1 MDVGI
6 AMQKLFGPVITLA
19 LVLAAAPAPAQLKKV
34 RLSATSVAVTELQFR
49 IALLKGFY
57 RDEGLDVEIILIRGA
72 VGMQALLGGS
82 VDYTSAAGSIIA
94 GAARGVPVRLILVVN
109 TKPQF
114 DLVGQPDL
122 KSVSQLKGKIVGIS
136 SRGGAVDILTQTILA
151 QHGVTPNK
159 DATLIVIGSPEEL
172 VTALRTGRIAACLLT
187 QPRQLIL
194 YREGFSRLAYSGDYL
209 NSYPTGG
216 VGTTEEKIKNNP
228 AEVLSFVRASL
239 KGQQYFAQHRSESV
253 DLISKYLGIK
263 DPSLA
268 SEVYDLQ
275 LNRLGGLSYLDDAWM
290 RGAIDF
296 TKKSMGLTKEIPL
309 SQVFDFS
316 FAAKALGR
324 GKN

>member
-1 MDVGI
+1 MEKMI
-6 AMQKLFGPVITLA
+6 ATLLALA
-19 LVLAAAPAPAQLKKV
+19 LVFPAAPALAQLKKV

-94 GAARGVPVRLILVVN
+94 GATRGVPVRLVLVVN
-109 TKPQF
+109 SRPQF
-114 DLVGQPDL
+114 DLVGQPEI
-122 KSVSQLKGKIVGIS
+122 KAVAQLKGKVVGIS

-151 QHGVTPNK
+151 QHGVTANK

-194 YREGFSRLAYSGDYL
+194 YRDGFTKLAYSGDYL
-209 NSYPTGG
+209 SSYPTGG
-216 VGTTEEKIKNNP
+216 VGTTEDKIKNHP
-228 AEVLSFVRASL
+228 AEVLGFVRASL
-239 KGQQYFAQHRSESV
+239 KGQQYFAQHRNESI
-253 DLISKYLGIK
+253 DIISKYLGIK
-263 DPSLA
+263 DRSLA
-268 SEVYDLQ
+268 TEVYDLQ
-275 LNRLGGLSYLDDAWM
+275 LSRLGGLSYLDDAWM
-290 RGAIDF
+290 RGAIEF
-296 TKKSMGLTKEIPL
+296 TKKSMGLTKEVAPT
-309 SQVFDFS
+309 QVFDFS

-324 GKN
+324 AKH

>member
-1 MDVGI
+1 MI
-6 AMQKLFGPVITLA
+6 ATLLALA
-19 LVLAAAPAPAQLKKV
+19 LVFPAAPPLAQLKKV

-94 GAARGVPVRLILVVN
+94 GATRGVPVRLVLVVN
-109 TKPQF
+109 SRPQF
-114 DLVGQPDL
+114 DLVGQPDI
-122 KSVSQLKGKIVGIS
+122 KAVAQLKGKVVGIS

-151 QHGVTPNK
+151 QHGVTANK

-194 YREGFSRLAYSGDYL
+194 YRDGFTKLAYSGDYL
-209 NSYPTGG
+209 SSYPTGG
-216 VGTTEEKIKNNP
+216 VGTTEDKIKNHP
-228 AEVLSFVRASL
+228 AEVLGFVRASL
-239 KGQQYFAQHRSESV
+239 KGQQYFAQHRNESI
-253 DLISKYLGIK
+253 DIISKYLGIK
-263 DPSLA
+263 DRSLA
-268 SEVYDLQ
+268 TEVYDLQ
-275 LNRLGGLSYLDDAWM
+275 LSRLGGLSYLDDAWM
-290 RGAIDF
+290 RGAIEF
-296 TKKSMGLTKEIPL
+296 TKKSMGLTKEVAP

>member
-1 MDVGI
+1 MT
-6 AMQKLFGPVITLA
+6 MQKTITTLFIA
-19 LVLAAAPAPAQLKKV
+19 LVLLLSATPAAAQLKKV
-34 RLSATSVAVTELQFR
+34 RLSATSIAVTELQFR

-94 GAARGVPVRLILVVN
+94 GAVRGVPVRLVLVVN

-114 DLVGQPDL
+114 DLVGQPDI
-122 KSVSQLKGKIVGIS
+122 KTVAQLKGKVVGIS
-136 SRGGAVDILTQTILA
+136 SRGGAVDILTQTILS
-151 QHGVTPNK
+151 QHGVTANK

-194 YREGFSRLAYSGDYL
+194 YRDGFTKLAYSGDYL
-209 NSYPTGG
+209 SSYPTGG

-228 AEVLSFVRASL
+228 AEVMGFVRASL
-239 KGQQYFAQHRSESV
+239 KGQHYFAQHRSESI

-263 DPSLA
+263 DRSLA
-268 SEVYDLQ
+268 TEVYDLQ
-275 LNRLGGLSYLDDAWM
+275 LSRLGGATYLDEIWM
-290 RGAIDF
+290 RGAIEF
-296 TKKSMGLTKEIPL
+296 TKKSMGLTKEVAPN
-309 SQVFDFS
+309 QVFDFS

-324 GKN
+324 GKS

>member
-1 MDVGI
+1 M
-6 AMQKLFGPVITLA
+6 LA
-19 LVLAAAPAPAQLKKV
+19 LARFVFPAAPALAQLKKV

-94 GAARGVPVRLILVVN
+94 GATRGVPVRLVLVVN
-109 TKPQF
+109 SRPQF
-114 DLVGQPDL
+114 DLVGQPDI
-122 KSVSQLKGKIVGIS
+122 KAVAQLKGKVVGIS

-151 QHGVTPNK
+151 QHGVTANK

-194 YREGFSRLAYSGDYL
+194 YRDGFTKLAYSGDYL
-209 NSYPTGG
+209 SSYPTGG
-216 VGTTEEKIKNNP
+216 VGTTEEKIKNHP
-228 AEVLSFVRASL
+228 AEVLGFVRASL
-239 KGQQYFAQHRSESV
+239 KGQQYFAQHRNESI
-253 DLISKYLGIK
+253 DIISKYLGIK
-263 DPSLA
+263 DRSLA
-268 SEVYDLQ
+268 TEVYDLQ
-275 LNRLGGLSYLDDAWM
+275 LSRLGGLSYLDDAWM
-290 RGAIDF
+290 RGAIEF
-296 TKKSMGLTKEIPL
+296 TKKSMGLTKEVAP

-316 FAAKALGR
+316 FAAKASGAR
-324 GKN
+324 

>member
-1 MDVGI
+1 MRKKFAVLL
-6 AMQKLFGPVITLA
+6 AFAFTLFA
-19 LVLAAAPAPAQLKKV
+19 SPASAQLKKV

-82 VDYTSAAGSIIA
+82 VDYTSAAGSVIA
-94 GAARGVPVRLILVVN
+94 AATHGMPVRLVLVVN
-109 TKPQF
+109 SKPQF
-114 DLVGQPDL
+114 DLVSQPDI
-122 KSVSQLKGKIVGIS
+122 KSVAQLKGKVVGIS

-151 QHGVTPNK
+151 QHGVTANK
-159 DATLIVIGSPEEL
+159 DATLMVIGSPEEL

-194 YREGFSRLAYSGDYL
+194 YRDGFTKLAYAGDYFG
-209 NSYPTGG
+209 SYPTGG
-216 VGTTEEKIKNNP
+216 AGTTEEKIKNNP

-239 KGQQYFAQHRSESV
+239 KGQQYFAQHRNESI
-253 DLISKYLGIK
+253 DIIGKYLGIK
-263 DPSLA
+263 DRSLA
-268 SEVYDLQ
+268 TEAYDLQ
-275 LNRLGGLSYLDDAWM
+275 ISRFGGVSYFDDAWM
-290 RGAIDF
+290 RGAIEF
-296 TKKSMGLTKEIPL
+296 TKKSLSLTKDVAPG
-309 SQVFDFS
+309 QVFDFS

>member
-1 MDVGI
+1 MQNMI
-6 AMQKLFGPVITLA
+6 ATLLA
-19 LVLAAAPAPAQLKKV
+19 LVFVLAAAPAPAQLKKV

-94 GAARGVPVRLILVVN
+94 GATRGVPVRLVLVVN
-109 TKPQF
+109 ARPQF
-114 DLVGQPDL
+114 DLVGQPDI
-122 KSVSQLKGKIVGIS
+122 KAVAQLKGKVVGIS

-151 QHGVTPNK
+151 QHGVTANK

-194 YREGFSRLAYSGDYL
+194 YRDGFTKLAYSGDYL
-209 NSYPTGG
+209 SSYPTGG
-216 VGTTEEKIKNNP
+216 VGTTEEKIKNHP
-228 AEVLSFVRASL
+228 AEVLGFVRASL
-239 KGQQYFAQHRSESV
+239 KGQQYFAQHRSESIEI
-253 DLISKYLGIK
+253 ISKYLGIK
-263 DPSLA
+263 DRSLA
-268 SEVYDLQ
+268 TEVYDLQ
-275 LNRLGGLSYLDDAWM
+275 LSRLGGLSYLDDAWM
-290 RGAIDF
+290 RGAIEF
-296 TKKSMGLTKEIPL
+296 TKKSMGLTKEVAP

-324 GKN
+324 SKN

>member
-1 MDVGI
+1 MGKMI
-6 AMQKLFGPVITLA
+6 GAFIA
-19 LVLAAAPAPAQLKKV
+19 LVFVFTAAPAPAQLKKV

-94 GAARGVPVRLILVVN
+94 GATRGVPVRLVLVVN
-109 TKPQF
+109 SRPQF
-114 DLVGQPDL
+114 DLVGQPDI
-122 KSVSQLKGKIVGIS
+122 KSVAQLKGKVVGIS

-151 QHGVTPNK
+151 QHGVTANK

-194 YREGFSRLAYSGDYL
+194 YRDGFTKLAYSGDYL
-209 NSYPTGG
+209 SSYPTGG
-216 VGTTEEKIKNNP
+216 VGTTEEKIKNHP
-228 AEVLSFVRASL
+228 AEVLGFVRASL
-239 KGQQYFAQHRSESV
+239 KGQQYFAQHRNESIEI
-253 DLISKYLGIK
+253 ISKYLGIK
-263 DPSLA
+263 DRSLA
-268 SEVYDLQ
+268 TEVYDLQ
-275 LNRLGGLSYLDDAWM
+275 LSRLGGLSYLDDAWM
-290 RGAIDF
+290 RGAIEF
-296 TKKSMGLTKEIPL
+296 TKKSMGLTKEVAP

-324 GKN
+324 AKH

>member
-1 MDVGI
+1 MEKMI
-6 AMQKLFGPVITLA
+6 ATLLALA
-19 LVLAAAPAPAQLKKV
+19 LVFPAAPALAQLKKV

-57 RDEGLDVEIILIRGA
+57 RDEGLDVEILLIRGA

-94 GAARGVPVRLILVVN
+94 GATRGVPVRLVLVVN
-109 TKPQF
+109 SRPQF
-114 DLVGQPDL
+114 DLVGQPDI
-122 KSVSQLKGKIVGIS
+122 KSVAQLKGKVVGIS

-151 QHGVTPNK
+151 QHGVTANK

-194 YREGFSRLAYSGDYL
+194 YRDGFTKLAYSGDYL
-209 NSYPTGG
+209 SSYPTGG
-216 VGTTEEKIKNNP
+216 VGTTEEKIKNHP
-228 AEVLSFVRASL
+228 AEVLGFVRASL
-239 KGQQYFAQHRSESV
+239 KGQQYFAQHRSESIEI
-253 DLISKYLGIK
+253 ISKYLAIK
-263 DPSLA
+263 DRSLA
-268 SEVYDLQ
+268 TEVYDLQ
-275 LNRLGGLSYLDDAWM
+275 LSRLGGLSYLDDAWM
-290 RGAIDF
+290 RGAIEF
-296 TKKSMGLTKEIPL
+296 TKKSMGLTKEVAP

-324 GKN
+324 AKN

>member
-1 MDVGI
+1 MEKMI
-6 AMQKLFGPVITLA
+6 ATLLALA
-19 LVLAAAPAPAQLKKV
+19 LVFPAAPALAQLKKV

-94 GAARGVPVRLILVVN
+94 GATRGVPVRLVLVVN
-109 TKPQF
+109 SRPQF
-114 DLVGQPDL
+114 DLVGQPDI
-122 KSVSQLKGKIVGIS
+122 KAVAQLKGKVVGIS

-151 QHGVTPNK
+151 QHGVTANK

-194 YREGFSRLAYSGDYL
+194 YRDGFTKLAYSGDYL
-209 NSYPTGG
+209 SSYPTGG
-216 VGTTEEKIKNNP
+216 VGTTEEKIKNHP
-228 AEVLSFVRASL
+228 AEVLGFVRASL
-239 KGQQYFAQHRSESV
+239 KGQQYFAQHRNESI
-253 DLISKYLGIK
+253 DIISKYLGIK
-263 DPSLA
+263 DRSLA
-268 SEVYDLQ
+268 TEVYDLQ
-275 LNRLGGLSYLDDAWM
+275 LSRLGGLSYLDDAWM
-290 RGAIDF
+290 RGAIEF
-296 TKKSMGLTKEIPL
+296 TKKSMGLTKEVAP

-324 GKN
+324 AKH

>member
-1 MDVGI
+1 MT
-6 AMQKLFGPVITLA
+6 MQKTITTLFIA
-19 LVLAAAPAPAQLKKV
+19 LVLLLSATPAAAQLKKV

-94 GAARGVPVRLILVVN
+94 GAVRGVPVRLVLVVN

-114 DLVGQPDL
+114 DLVGQPDI
-122 KSVSQLKGKIVGIS
+122 KTVAQLKGKVVGIS

-151 QHGVTPNK
+151 QHGVTANK

-194 YREGFSRLAYSGDYL
+194 YRDGFTKLAYSGDYL
-209 NSYPTGG
+209 SSYPTGG

-239 KGQQYFAQHRSESV
+239 KGQQYFAQHRSESIE
-253 DLISKYLGIK
+253 LISKYLGIK
-263 DPSLA
+263 DRSLA
-268 SEVYDLQ
+268 TEVYDLQ
-275 LNRLGGLSYLDDAWM
+275 LSRLGGATYLDETWM
-290 RGAIDF
+290 RGAIEF
-296 TKKSMGLTKEIPL
+296 TKKSMGLTKEVAPN
-309 SQVFDFS
+309 QVFDFS
-316 FAAKALGR
+316 FAAKVLGR
-324 GKN
+324 GKS

>member
-1 MDVGI
+1 MT
-6 AMQKLFGPVITLA
+6 MQKTITTLFIA
-19 LVLAAAPAPAQLKKV
+19 LVLLLSATPAAAQLKKV

-94 GAARGVPVRLILVVN
+94 GAVRGVPVRLVLVVN

-114 DLVGQPDL
+114 DLVGQPDI
-122 KSVSQLKGKIVGIS
+122 KTVAQLKGKVVGIS
-136 SRGGAVDILTQTILA
+136 SRGGAVDILTQTILS
-151 QHGVTPNK
+151 QHGVTANK

-194 YREGFSRLAYSGDYL
+194 YREGFTKLAYSGDYL
-209 NSYPTGG
+209 SSYPTGG

-228 AEVLSFVRASL
+228 AEVMGFVRASL
-239 KGQQYFAQHRSESV
+239 KGQQYFAQHRSESIE
-253 DLISKYLGIK
+253 LISKYLGIK
-263 DPSLA
+263 DRSLA
-268 SEVYDLQ
+268 TEVYDLQ
-275 LNRLGGLSYLDDAWM
+275 LSRLGGATYLDEIWM
-290 RGAIDF
+290 RGAIEF
-296 TKKSMGLTKEIPL
+296 TKKSMGLTKEVAPN
-309 SQVFDFS
+309 QVFDFS

-324 GKN
+324 GKS

>member
-1 MDVGI
+1 MT
-6 AMQKLFGPVITLA
+6 MQKTITTLFIA
-19 LVLAAAPAPAQLKKV
+19 LVLLLSATPAAAQLKKV

-94 GAARGVPVRLILVVN
+94 GAVRGVPVRLVLVVN

-114 DLVGQPDL
+114 DLVGQPDI
-122 KSVSQLKGKIVGIS
+122 KTVAQLKGKVVGIS
-136 SRGGAVDILTQTILA
+136 SRGGAVDILTQTILS
-151 QHGVTPNK
+151 QHGVTANK

-194 YREGFSRLAYSGDYL
+194 YRDGFTKLAYSGDYL
-209 NSYPTGG
+209 SSYPTGG

-228 AEVLSFVRASL
+228 AEVMGFVRASL
-239 KGQQYFAQHRSESV
+239 KGQQYFAQHRSESIE
-253 DLISKYLGIK
+253 LISKYLGIK
-263 DPSLA
+263 DRSLA
-268 SEVYDLQ
+268 TEVYDLQ
-275 LNRLGGLSYLDDAWM
+275 LSRLGGATYLDEIWM
-290 RGAIDF
+290 RGAIEF
-296 TKKSMGLTKEIPL
+296 TKKSMGLTKEVAPN
-309 SQVFDFS
+309 QVFDFS

-324 GKN
+324 GKS

>member
-1 MDVGI
+1 
-6 AMQKLFGPVITLA
+6 
-19 LVLAAAPAPAQLKKV
+19 V

-94 GAARGVPVRLILVVN
+94 GAVRGVPVRLVLVVN
-109 TKPQF
+109 SKPQF
-114 DLVGQPDL
+114 DLVGQPDI
-122 KSVSQLKGKIVGIS
+122 KSVAQLKGKIVGIS

-151 QHGVTPNK
+151 KHGVMANK

-194 YREGFSRLAYSGDYL
+194 YRDGFTKLAYSGEYL
-209 NSYPTGG
+209 SSYPTGG
-216 VGTTEEKIKNNP
+216 VGTTEEKIKSNP
-228 AEVLSFVRASL
+228 GEVLGFVRASL
-239 KGQQYFAQHRSESV
+239 KGQQYFAQHRGESI
-253 DLISKYLGIK
+253 DIISKYLGIK
-263 DPSLA
+263 DRSLA
-268 SEVYDLQ
+268 TEVYDLQ
-275 LNRLGGLSYLDDAWM
+275 LSRLGGASYLDDLWM
-290 RGAIDF
+290 RGAIEF
-296 TKKSMGLTKEIPL
+296 TKKSMSLTKEVA
-309 SQVFDFS
+309 SGQVFDFS

-324 GKN
+324 SKN

>member
-1 MDVGI
+1 MIGAFI
-6 AMQKLFGPVITLA
+6 A
-19 LVLAAAPAPAQLKKV
+19 LVFVFTAAPAPAQLKKV

-94 GAARGVPVRLILVVN
+94 GATRGVPVRLVLVVN
-109 TKPQF
+109 ARPQF
-114 DLVGQPDL
+114 DLVGQPDI
-122 KSVSQLKGKIVGIS
+122 KSVAQLKGKVVGIS

-151 QHGVTPNK
+151 QHGVTANK

-194 YREGFSRLAYSGDYL
+194 YRDGFTKLAYSGDYL
-209 NSYPTGG
+209 SSYPTGG
-216 VGTTEEKIKNNP
+216 VGTTEEKIKNHP
-228 AEVLSFVRASL
+228 AEVLGFVRASL
-239 KGQQYFAQHRSESV
+239 KGQQYFAQHRNESIEI
-253 DLISKYLGIK
+253 ISKYLGIK
-263 DPSLA
+263 DRSLA
-268 SEVYDLQ
+268 TEVYDLQ
-275 LNRLGGLSYLDDAWM
+275 LSRLGGLSYLDDAWM
-290 RGAIDF
+290 RGAIEF
-296 TKKSMGLTKEIPL
+296 TKKSMGLTKEVAP

-324 GKN
+324 AKH

>member
-1 MDVGI
+1 MGKMI
-6 AMQKLFGPVITLA
+6 GAFIA
-19 LVLAAAPAPAQLKKV
+19 LVFVFTAAPAPAQLKKV

-94 GAARGVPVRLILVVN
+94 GATRGVPVRLVLVVN
-109 TKPQF
+109 ARPQF
-114 DLVGQPDL
+114 DLVGQPDI
-122 KSVSQLKGKIVGIS
+122 KSVAQLKGKVVGIS

-151 QHGVTPNK
+151 QHGVTANK

-194 YREGFSRLAYSGDYL
+194 YRDGFTKLAYSGDYL
-209 NSYPTGG
+209 SSYPTGG
-216 VGTTEEKIKNNP
+216 VGTTEEKIKNHP
-228 AEVLSFVRASL
+228 AEVLGFVRASL
-239 KGQQYFAQHRSESV
+239 KGQQYFAQHRNESI
-253 DLISKYLGIK
+253 DIISKYLGIK
-263 DPSLA
+263 DRSLA
-268 SEVYDLQ
+268 TEVYDLQ
-275 LNRLGGLSYLDDAWM
+275 LSRLGGLSYLDDAWM
-290 RGAIDF
+290 RGAIEF
-296 TKKSMGLTKEIPL
+296 TKKSMGLTKEVAP

-324 GKN
+324 AKH

>member
-1 MDVGI
+1 MT
-6 AMQKLFGPVITLA
+6 MQKTITTLFIA
-19 LVLAAAPAPAQLKKV
+19 LVLLLSATPAAAQLKKV

-94 GAARGVPVRLILVVN
+94 GAVRGVPVRLVLVVN

-114 DLVGQPDL
+114 DLVGQPDI
-122 KSVSQLKGKIVGIS
+122 KTVAQLKGKVVGIS
-136 SRGGAVDILTQTILA
+136 SRGGAVDILTQTILS
-151 QHGVTPNK
+151 QHGVTANK

-194 YREGFSRLAYSGDYL
+194 YRDGFTKLAYSGDYL
-209 NSYPTGG
+209 SSYPTGG

-228 AEVLSFVRASL
+228 AEVMGFVRASL
-239 KGQQYFAQHRSESV
+239 KGQQYFAQHRSESIE
-253 DLISKYLGIK
+253 LISKYLGIK
-263 DPSLA
+263 DRSLA
-268 SEVYDLQ
+268 TEVYDLQ
-275 LNRLGGLSYLDDAWM
+275 LSRLGGATYLDETWM
-290 RGAIDF
+290 RGAIEF
-296 TKKSMGLTKEIPL
+296 TKKSMGLTKEVAL
-309 SQVFDFS
+309 NQVFDFS

-324 GKN
+324 SKN

>member
-1 MDVGI
+1 MEKMF
-6 AMQKLFGPVITLA
+6 ATLLALA
-19 LVLAAAPAPAQLKKV
+19 LVFPAAPALAQLKKV

-94 GAARGVPVRLILVVN
+94 GATRGVPVRLVLVVN
-109 TKPQF
+109 SRPQF
-114 DLVGQPDL
+114 DLVGQPEI
-122 KSVSQLKGKIVGIS
+122 KSVAQLKGKVVGIS

-151 QHGVTPNK
+151 QHGVTANK

-194 YREGFSRLAYSGDYL
+194 YRDGFTKLAYSGDYL
-209 NSYPTGG
+209 SSYPTGG
-216 VGTTEEKIKNNP
+216 VGTTEEKIKNHP
-228 AEVLSFVRASL
+228 TEVLGFVRASL
-239 KGQQYFAQHRSESV
+239 KGQQYFAQHRNESIEI
-253 DLISKYLGIK
+253 ISKYLAIK
-263 DPSLA
+263 DRSLA
-268 SEVYDLQ
+268 TEVYDLQ
-275 LNRLGGLSYLDDAWM
+275 LSRLGGLSYLDDAWM
-290 RGAIDF
+290 RGAIEF
-296 TKKSMGLTKEIPL
+296 TKKSMNLTKEVAP

-324 GKN
+324 TKI

>member
-1 MDVGI
+1 MGKMI
-6 AMQKLFGPVITLA
+6 GAFIA
-19 LVLAAAPAPAQLKKV
+19 LVFVFTAAPAPAQLKKV

-94 GAARGVPVRLILVVN
+94 GATRGVPVRLVLVVN
-109 TKPQF
+109 SRPQF
-114 DLVGQPDL
+114 DLVGQPDI
-122 KSVSQLKGKIVGIS
+122 KAVAQLKGKVVGIS

-151 QHGVTPNK
+151 QHGVTANK

-194 YREGFSRLAYSGDYL
+194 YRDGFTKLAYSGDYL
-209 NSYPTGG
+209 SSYPTGG
-216 VGTTEEKIKNNP
+216 VGTTEEKIKNHP
-228 AEVLSFVRASL
+228 AEVLGFVRASL
-239 KGQQYFAQHRSESV
+239 KGQQYFAQHRNESI
-253 DLISKYLGIK
+253 DIISKYLGIK
-263 DPSLA
+263 DRSLA
-268 SEVYDLQ
+268 TEVYDLQ
-275 LNRLGGLSYLDDAWM
+275 LSRLGGLSYLDDAWM
-290 RGAIDF
+290 RGAIEF
-296 TKKSMGLTKEIPL
+296 TKKSMGLTKEVAP

-324 GKN
+324 AKH

>member
-1 MDVGI
+1 MGKMI
-6 AMQKLFGPVITLA
+6 ATLLALA
-19 LVLAAAPAPAQLKKV
+19 LVFPAAPALAQLKKV

-94 GAARGVPVRLILVVN
+94 GATRGVPVRLVLVVN
-109 TKPQF
+109 ARPQF
-114 DLVGQPDL
+114 DLVGQPDI
-122 KSVSQLKGKIVGIS
+122 KAVAQLKGKVVGIS

-151 QHGVTPNK
+151 QHGVTANK

-194 YREGFSRLAYSGDYL
+194 YRDGFTKLAYSGDYL
-209 NSYPTGG
+209 SSYPTGG
-216 VGTTEEKIKNNP
+216 VGTTEEKIKNHP
-228 AEVLSFVRASL
+228 AEVLGFVRASL
-239 KGQQYFAQHRSESV
+239 KGQQYFAQHRNESI
-253 DLISKYLGIK
+253 DIISKYLGIK
-263 DPSLA
+263 DRSLA
-268 SEVYDLQ
+268 TEVYDLQ
-275 LNRLGGLSYLDDAWM
+275 LSRLGGLSYLDDAWM
-290 RGAIDF
+290 RGAIEF
-296 TKKSMGLTKEIPL
+296 TKKSMGLTKEVAP

-324 GKN
+324 SKN

>member
-1 MDVGI
+1 MECVMHKTIG
-6 AMQKLFGPVITLA
+6 TLIA
-19 LVLAAAPAPAQLKKV
+19 LVWILIAAQVSAQLKKV

-49 IALLKGFY
+49 IALQKGFY

-72 VGMQALLGGS
+72 LGMQALLGGS

-94 GAARGVPVRLILVVN
+94 AATRGIPVRLVVVVN
-109 TKPQF
+109 SKPQF
-114 DLVGQPDL
+114 DLVGQPDI
-122 KSVSQLKGKIVGIS
+122 KSVAQLKGKVVGIS

-151 QHGVTPNK
+151 QHGVTANK

-172 VTALRTGRIAACLLT
+172 VAALRTGRIAACLLT

-194 YREGFSRLAYSGDYL
+194 YRDGFTKLAYSGDYFA
-209 NSYPTGG
+209 SYPTGG

-228 AEVLSFVRASL
+228 AEVLGFVRASI
-239 KGQQYFAQHRSESV
+239 KGLQYFAQHRAESV
-253 DLISKYLGIK
+253 DIISMYLGIK
-263 DPSLA
+263 ERTLA

-275 LNRLGGLSYLDDAWM
+275 VSRLGGLSYLDDAWQ

-296 TKKSMGLTKEIPL
+296 TKKSMGLSKEVAP

-316 FAAKALGR
+316 FAEKAAGR
-324 GKN
+324 GK

>member
-1 MDVGI
+1 
-6 AMQKLFGPVITLA
+6 
-19 LVLAAAPAPAQLKKV
+19 V

-57 RDEGLDVEIILIRGA
+57 RDEGLDVEIVLIRGA

-94 GAARGVPVRLILVVN
+94 GATRGMPVRLVLVVN
-109 TKPQF
+109 ARPQF
-114 DLVGQPDL
+114 DLVGQPDI
-122 KSVSQLKGKIVGIS
+122 KAVAQLKGKVVGIS

-151 QHGVTPNK
+151 QHGVTANK

-194 YREGFSRLAYSGDYL
+194 YRDGFTKLAYSGDYL
-209 NSYPTGG
+209 SSYPTGG
-216 VGTTEEKIKNNP
+216 VGTTEDKIKNHP
-228 AEVLSFVRASL
+228 AEVLGFVRASL
-239 KGQQYFAQHRSESV
+239 KGQQYFAQHRSESIEI
-253 DLISKYLGIK
+253 ISKYLGIK
-263 DPSLA
+263 DRSLA
-268 SEVYDLQ
+268 TEVYDLQ
-275 LNRLGGLSYLDDAWM
+275 LSRLGGLSYLDDAWM
-290 RGAIDF
+290 RGAIEF
-296 TKKSMGLTKEIPL
+296 TKKSMGLTKEVAP

>member
-1 MDVGI
+1 MEKMIGT
-6 AMQKLFGPVITLA
+6 LLA
-19 LVLAAAPAPAQLKKV
+19 LAFVFPAAPALAQLKKV

-57 RDEGLDVEIILIRGA
+57 RDEGLDVEILLIRGA

-94 GAARGVPVRLILVVN
+94 GATRGVPVRLVLVVN
-109 TKPQF
+109 SRPQF
-114 DLVGQPDL
+114 DLVGQPDI
-122 KSVSQLKGKIVGIS
+122 KSVAQLKGKVVGIS

-151 QHGVTPNK
+151 QHGVTANK

-194 YREGFSRLAYSGDYL
+194 YRDGFTKLAYSGDYL
-209 NSYPTGG
+209 SSYPTGG
-216 VGTTEEKIKNNP
+216 VGTTEEKIKNHP
-228 AEVLSFVRASL
+228 AEVLGFVRASL
-239 KGQQYFAQHRSESV
+239 KGQQYFAQHRSESIEI
-253 DLISKYLGIK
+253 ISKYLAIK
-263 DPSLA
+263 DRSLA
-268 SEVYDLQ
+268 TEVYDLQ
-275 LNRLGGLSYLDDAWM
+275 LSRLGGLSYLDDAWM
-290 RGAIDF
+290 RGAIEF
-296 TKKSMGLTKEIPL
+296 TKKSMGLTKEVAP

-324 GKN
+324 AKN

>member
-1 MDVGI
+1 MIGALI
-6 AMQKLFGPVITLA
+6 ALVF
-19 LVLAAAPAPAQLKKV
+19 VLAAAPALAQLKKV

-57 RDEGLDVEIILIRGA
+57 RDEGLDVEIVLIRGA

-94 GAARGVPVRLILVVN
+94 GATRGVPVRLVLVVN
-109 TKPQF
+109 ARPQF
-114 DLVGQPDL
+114 DLVGQPDI
-122 KSVSQLKGKIVGIS
+122 KSVAQLKGKVVGIS

-151 QHGVTPNK
+151 QHGVTANK

-194 YREGFSRLAYSGDYL
+194 YRDGFTKLAYSGDYL
-209 NSYPTGG
+209 SSYPTGG
-216 VGTTEEKIKNNP
+216 VGTTEEKIKNHP
-228 AEVLSFVRASL
+228 AEVLGFVRASL
-239 KGQQYFAQHRSESV
+239 KGQQYFAQHRSESIEI
-253 DLISKYLGIK
+253 ISKYLGIK
-263 DPSLA
+263 DRSLA
-268 SEVYDLQ
+268 TEVYDLQ
-275 LNRLGGLSYLDDAWM
+275 LSRLGGLSYLDDAWM

-296 TKKSMGLTKEIPL
+296 TKKSMGMTKEVAP

-324 GKN
+324 AKN

>member
-1 MDVGI
+1 MGKMIGALI
-6 AMQKLFGPVITLA
+6 ALVF
-19 LVLAAAPAPAQLKKV
+19 VLAAAPALAQLKKV

-57 RDEGLDVEIILIRGA
+57 RDEGLDVEIVLIRGA

-94 GAARGVPVRLILVVN
+94 GATRGVPVRLVLVVN
-109 TKPQF
+109 ARPQF
-114 DLVGQPDL
+114 DLVGQPDI
-122 KSVSQLKGKIVGIS
+122 KSVAQLKGKVVGIS

-151 QHGVTPNK
+151 QHGVTANK

-194 YREGFSRLAYSGDYL
+194 YRDGFTKLAYSGDYL
-209 NSYPTGG
+209 SSYPTGG
-216 VGTTEEKIKNNP
+216 VGTTEEKIKNHP
-228 AEVLSFVRASL
+228 AEVLGFVRASL
-239 KGQQYFAQHRSESV
+239 KGQQYFAQHRSESIEI
-253 DLISKYLGIK
+253 ISKYLGIK
-263 DPSLA
+263 DRSLA
-268 SEVYDLQ
+268 TEVYDLQ
-275 LNRLGGLSYLDDAWM
+275 LSRLGGLSYLDDAWM

-296 TKKSMGLTKEIPL
+296 TKKSMGMTKEVAP

-324 GKN
+324 AKN

>member
-1 MDVGI
+1 MT
-6 AMQKLFGPVITLA
+6 MQKTITTLFIA
-19 LVLAAAPAPAQLKKV
+19 LVLLLSATPAAAQLKKV

-94 GAARGVPVRLILVVN
+94 GAVRGVPVRLVLVVN

-114 DLVGQPDL
+114 DLVGQPDI
-122 KSVSQLKGKIVGIS
+122 KTVAQLKGKVVGIS

-151 QHGVTPNK
+151 QHGVTANK

-194 YREGFSRLAYSGDYL
+194 YRDGFTKLAYSGDYL
-209 NSYPTGG
+209 SSYPTGG

-228 AEVLSFVRASL
+228 AEVMGFVRASL
-239 KGQQYFAQHRSESV
+239 KGQQYFAQHRSESIE
-253 DLISKYLGIK
+253 LISKYLGIK
-263 DPSLA
+263 DRSLA
-268 SEVYDLQ
+268 TEVYDLQ
-275 LNRLGGLSYLDDAWM
+275 LSRLGGATYLDEIWM
-290 RGAIDF
+290 RGAIEF
-296 TKKSMGLTKEIPL
+296 TKKSMGLTKEVAPN
-309 SQVFDFS
+309 QVIDFS

-324 GKN
+324 GKS